1 MTNVLIAVPEAVPE
15 IVKVIGVVLVG
26 FAIFSSIYKLIK
38 DERHGQAYKKR
49 QKQLAIKGEKR
60 RANYGKEYKD
70 LDEIFSSSS
79 YKDDNLFIKTLL
91 DNKERMEDFYG
102 NGTHIWSNYI
112 SLDGGEIMTKIELFK
127 QMEHIHSVYLKD
139 WKKKKK
145 TDFRGFEEIKKHRQI
160 IQITI
165 PILEKTLQNKIKQI

>member
-1 MTNVLIAVPEAVPE
+1 MTYILIFFGA
-15 IVKVIGVVLVG
+15 LL
-26 FAIFSSIYKLIK
+26 FFKLIYDWFK
-38 DERHGQAYKKR
+38 KEEQLKKR
-49 QKQLAIKGEKR
+49 RKDNAERLKNYAIDGVKR

-91 DNKERMEDFYG
+91 DNKERMENFYG
-102 NGTHIWSNYI
+102 NNTHIWTNYI
-112 SLDGGEIMTKIELFK
+112 LLDGGEIMTKIELFK

-139 WKKKKK
+139 WKKKKI
-145 TDFRGFEEIKKHRQI
+145 TDFEGFEEIKKHRQI